1 MVNFK
6 KAQWYEEEQ
15 IGIPWVNMYEEQNKN
30 PQPQQQTQIPTVT
43 EPVAPATT
51 PITNNVAQAATNAT
65 IPTFK
70 ELYWTPKTS
79 DTNLN
84 NAYNKATAWFW
95 NDDLWNQAKTDMWKM
110 YSEAQD
116 KINDT
121 YDTYSIHRGELE
133 KNKSYYKNFD
143 NVNSTFDNVL
153 KDIRETQKN
162 TWTITDIDY
171 QTIASKYWVTPE
183 DIKNPLNL
191 FKKLEYTEEWERKFW
206 FDKWRQTI
214 DNLTKNYNRN
224 KEDLQFSLEWAR
236 QNLDNQIEDTK
247 LQLQRNLAWG
257 EAQWAWNNSFR
268 SSWYQMWL
276 DNIKKD
282 WERVINRLEQAKE
295 RLKTANETN
304 LKRLTEDYNEALK
317 EAKTTLD
324 EQMKEMKFDYWL
336 KLNTATKKYWV
347 DSKDLTKA
355 LNWILQDLWAWTMD
369 IFTKYHQNVN
379 LINQNAEKNLDL
391 YDHYQK
397 IIDNRE
403 NKRYNELLA
412 NNWIVLNNT
421 SLKQIVSEVQS
432 WTISPEKA
440 INLKNIMLSSIQATL
455 SKTWQINTEDL
466 NTIEAMLENWNTP
479 EQIIAKFSSL
489 DRFKKREK
497 PVEVNPGNSLV
508 DPLTWKVIYQAPYAP
523 NKYTSSDSSSS
534 AYVWNN
540 ITLPSNWIDLS
551 INTELV
557 NKHPN
562 EASFKNNNPTWLT
575 WWVSKWLIEDW
586 QKAWINFSK
595 WTPRPSNEGW
605 NYIKF
610 ATLQDWMEAYKI
622 ALTRSNFSVFDRLK
636 QWVWHNDSSDDTY
649 ANRVLAS
656 AWLLHLKDTPI
667 SSISDSDL
675 NKLVASQL
683 KAESWGL
690 YKYMESQ
697 WWISNNWVNIWNI
710 WNNWENWGYD
720 NNNIPLYQKFNSWKF
735 TKADWSK
742 IWENEEIFKQKAYA
756 YSQNQKNIQNEIQW
770 SELYK
775 IYKNLQ
781 DIKKKPAW
789 AFLWENY
796 ESDFWNKLN
805 YVKNNLTFDKLT
817 KLKEWWA
824 TFGAMSDSEW
834 KKIEWAG
841 SMLNL
846 NFWTK
851 DKDWERYV
859 ADTMT
864 EIEKAFDKLWF
875 DYKSKSWASQQ
886 QVIPWGRVW
895 NQQSTQWVW
904 RI

>member
-317 EAKTTLD
+317 EAKIPVLGIET
-324 EQMKEMKFDYWL
+324 DY
-336 KLNTATKKYWV
+336 T
-347 DSKDLTKA
+347 D
-355 LNWILQDLWAWTMD
+355 
-369 IFTKYHQNVN
+369 
-379 LINQNAEKNLDL
+379 
-391 YDHYQK
+391 
-397 IIDNRE
+397 
-403 NKRYNELLA
+403 
-412 NNWIVLNNT
+412 
-421 SLKQIVSEVQS
+421 
-432 WTISPEKA
+432 
-440 INLKNIMLSSIQATL
+440 
-455 SKTWQINTEDL
+455 
-466 NTIEAMLENWNTP
+466 
-479 EQIIAKFSSL
+479 
-489 DRFKKREK
+489 
-497 PVEVNPGNSLV
+497 
-508 DPLTWKVIYQAPYAP
+508 
-523 NKYTSSDSSSS
+523 
-534 AYVWNN
+534 
-540 ITLPSNWIDLS
+540 
-551 INTELV
+551 
-557 NKHPN
+557 
-562 EASFKNNNPTWLT
+562 
-575 WWVSKWLIEDW
+575 
-586 QKAWINFSK
+586 
-595 WTPRPSNEGW
+595 
-605 NYIKF
+605 
-610 ATLQDWMEAYKI
+610 
-622 ALTRSNFSVFDRLK
+622 
-636 QWVWHNDSSDDTY
+636 
-649 ANRVLAS
+649 
-656 AWLLHLKDTPI
+656 
-667 SSISDSDL
+667 
-675 NKLVASQL
+675 
-683 KAESWGL
+683 
-690 YKYMESQ
+690 
-697 WWISNNWVNIWNI
+697 
-710 WNNWENWGYD
+710 
-720 NNNIPLYQKFNSWKF
+720 
-735 TKADWSK
+735 
-742 IWENEEIFKQKAYA
+742 
-756 YSQNQKNIQNEIQW
+756 
-770 SELYK
+770 
-775 IYKNLQ
+775 
-781 DIKKKPAW
+781 
-789 AFLWENY
+789 
-796 ESDFWNKLN
+796 
-805 YVKNNLTFDKLT
+805 
-817 KLKEWWA
+817 
-824 TFGAMSDSEW
+824 SDSEQL
-834 KKIEWAG
+834 KTRIGAFIE
-841 SMLNL
+841 ML
-846 NFWTK
+846 
-851 DKDWERYV
+851 
-859 ADTMT
+859 
-864 EIEKAFDKLWF
+864 
-875 DYKSKSWASQQ
+875 S
-886 QVIPWGRVW
+886 
-895 NQQSTQWVW
+895 
-904 RI
+904 

>member
-143 NVNSTFDNVL
+143 NVNSIFDNVL

-347 DSKDLTKA
+347 DSKDLTRA

-455 SKTWQINTEDL
+455 SKNWTINTEDL
-466 NTIEAMLENWNTP
+466 NTIEAMLENWSTP

-489 DRFKKREK
+489 DRFKKKEK
-497 PVEVNPGNSLV
+497 PIEVNPGNSLV
-508 DPLTWKVIYQAPYAP
+508 DPITWKVIYQAPYAP

-534 AYVWNN
+534 TYVWNN

-557 NKHPN
+557 NKHPK
-562 EASFKNNNPTWLT
+562 EASFKNNNPAWLT
-575 WWVSKWLIEDW
+575 WWVSSELKEAWE
-586 QKAWINFSK
+586 KAWINFVK
-595 WTPRPSNEGW
+595 WTPRPEGR

-610 ATLQDWMEAYKI
+610 ATLQDWMEAYRI
-622 ALTRSNFSVFDRLK
+622 ALPRSNLSVFDRLK
-636 QWVWHNDSSDDTY
+636 QWVWHNDSSDDAY
-649 ANRVLAS
+649 ANRILAS
-656 AWLLHLKDTPI
+656 AWLLNLKDTAI
-667 SSISDSDL
+667 STISDSDL
-675 NKLVASQL
+675 NKLIASQL
-683 KAESWGL
+683 REESWGL

-697 WWISNNWVNIWNI
+697 WWVSNNWVNIWNV
-710 WNNWENWGYD
+710 WNNWENWNYD
-720 NNNIPLYQKFNSWKF
+720 VKNIPLYQKFNSWKF

-756 YSQNQKNIQNEIQW
+756 YSQNQKSIQNEIQW